1 MARQW
6 YFVTFGR
13 ANSPGFD
20 RPARNSLS
28 QALPLRPERSRPVA
42 PRYGAKTGGGVRRR
56 ADFPHGFGLRSSTTM
71 NADKKVVINWLLE
84 EDAPDEAIAY
94 ALAQAV
100 YDIDDSS
107 LALPFRLSQADKIRK
122 NLRSLG
128 FEIVH
133 LPLN

>member
-1 MARQW
+1 
-6 YFVTFGR
+6 
-13 ANSPGFD
+13 
-20 RPARNSLS
+20 
-28 QALPLRPERSRPVA
+28 
-42 PRYGAKTGGGVRRR
+42 
-56 ADFPHGFGLRSSTTM
+56 M